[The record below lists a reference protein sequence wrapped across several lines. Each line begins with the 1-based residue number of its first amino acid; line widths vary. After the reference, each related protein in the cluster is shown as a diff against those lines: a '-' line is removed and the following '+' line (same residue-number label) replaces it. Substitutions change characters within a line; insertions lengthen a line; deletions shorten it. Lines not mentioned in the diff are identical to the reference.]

1 MNFLLFT
8 GLSMSL
14 TNLLVSVLIALGPIA
29 VHDDGRYANSPLKSW
44 FEGLHSKDGVQCC
57 SDADG
62 MALADVDWDTE
73 DGHYRVR
80 IDGQW
85 VIVPSDRV
93 VTDANRTGRTIVWP
107 QYLNGNPVVRC
118 FMPGSMT

>member
-1 MNFLLFT
+1 MSPAKLVV
-8 GLSMSL
+8 LSWML
-14 TNLLVSVLIALGPIA
+14 AFGA
-29 VHDDGRYANSPLKSW
+29 VAARDDGRYANSALKSW

-57 SDADG
+57 ADADG
-62 MALADVDWDTE
+62 MVLADVDWDTQ

-85 VIVPSDRV
+85 VIVPGDRV

-107 QYLNGNPVVRC
+107 QYLNGNPIIRC

>member
-1 MNFLLFT
+1 
-8 GLSMSL
+8 MSL